1 MNDIA
6 VKSPVLP
13 KRIKAGERDYL
24 VLGYYNANYASK
36 AGTKPK
42 ADSRFI
48 VLQEKEK
55 EAIVTDWPMRL
66 HKDTHYEE
74 FA

>member
-1 MNDIA
+1 MNVIA
-6 VKSPVLP
+6 VKSDALP
-13 KRIKAGERDYL
+13 NRIRVGEKDYL

-42 ADSRFI
+42 ADSRYI

-55 EAIVTDWPMRL
+55 EAIVTDWPMKL
-66 HKDTHYEE
+66 HKDTYYEE
-74 FA
+74 FT